1 MGRAGFGILLG
12 LLLVLLP
19 AFAGT
24 GSPAF
29 AGAGALPVAKRTLKD
44 RNAIYE
50 IAVAYP
56 QTGNAAIDADILATV
71 QRIAAGFRK
80 EATAAHDSEE
90 PRYTLDV
97 NYVIARNDARAFAV
111 IFNDEWDFHGAHP
124 NLEIVTANYLRD
136 GSKDSGGRIYL
147 PELFDGPRG
156 LARISELVT
165 ADLDKRLLGPD
176 GMSEKDWIARGA
188 DAHWENFQAFVL
200 LPDALEIEFPPY
212 AVAAYAAG
220 PQTSRV
226 ALAKL
231 NDVMRANPRAPVAS
245 FDCAAART
253 PDERA
258 ICSDVTLARLDRQLT
273 ETWSSQVRNDND
285 PPRKARRKTEQI
297 AWLKNRAGACQA
309 ASGAAHVACLTKLY
323 QARLKALED
332 GE

>member
-1 MGRAGFGILLG
+1 MGRAVFGILAG
-12 LLLVLLP
+12 LLLVLL
-19 AFAGT
+19 
-24 GSPAF
+24 PAF

-50 IAVAYP
+50 IAIAYP
-56 QTGNAAIDADILATV
+56 QTGDAAIDADILSTV
-71 QRIAAGFRK
+71 QRIATGFRR
-80 EATAAHDSEE
+80 EAAAAHDSEE

-97 NYVIARNDARAFAV
+97 DYVIARNDARAFAV

-124 NLEIVTANYLRD
+124 NYEIVTANYLRD
-136 GSKDSGGRIYL
+136 GAAGSGRVYL

-156 LARISELVT
+156 LQRISELTT

-176 GMSEKDWIARGA
+176 GYSEKDWIARGA

-212 AVAAYAAG
+212 AVAAFADG

-226 ALAKL
+226 LLAKL
-231 NDVMRANPRAPVAS
+231 KDVMRANPREPVAS
-245 FDCAAART
+245 FDCATARS
-253 PDERA
+253 PDEHA
-258 ICSDVTLARLDRQLT
+258 ICSDVTLARLDRALT
-273 ETWSSQVRNDND
+273 ETWSSQYRNEND
-285 PPRKARRKTEQI
+285 PPRKVRRKTEQV
-297 AWLKNRAGACQA
+297 AWLKNRGPACQA